1 MLSVVFVAVIL
12 TAYFVGRAA
21 NSADGPPS
29 HRYKHAAVASDV
41 SECSTIGK
49 DLLQA
54 GGNAV
59 DSAIGTL
66 LCMGVTDAQSMGIG
80 GGFFMTIY
88 NRTTRTSVS
97 VDARETAPANASED
111 MFEGNPDASAT
122 GALSIAVPGEI
133 RGYWLAHQQ
142 YGRLPWSQL
151 FDPAIRMTSS
161 GFKVP
166 KSLADALEDDRE
178 TILNV
183 TSLRKAY
190 LNPKTGDL
198 YKTGEI
204 MILPELSETLRKISE
219 GGEAA
224 FYNGSLTDDL
234 LKDLEDIESIITKED
249 LLNYKALLKTS
260 SEITLDDGMKVFSTP
275 PPASGVLLS
284 FMLNVLDGYNLTLS
298 DLEGDDNTIRTLHRV
313 VETFKF
319 AYAKRTDLADENFV
333 NVTGLVANLTSRA
346 FADHIRSL
354 ITDNSTHNISYYG
367 PTFYDRFTTSTAHLS
382 MVDEE
387 GNAVAVTSTINARFG
402 SKRRGMRTGIV
413 FNDEMDDFSS
423 PNITNI
429 FGIPPSPANFIKPG
443 KRPLSSMCPTVIVDP
458 QGDVRLVVGGAG
470 GSRITT
476 ATAYVATRE
485 LWLGESVDTAV
496 SALRLHHQL
505 LPDYISYETG
515 FDQKVLNGLEQLG
528 HKTKSANVGKS
539 IVQAISRQGGMLY
552 AASDFRKGGTP
563 DGY

>member
-1 MLSVVFVAVIL
+1 
-12 TAYFVGRAA
+12 
-21 NSADGPPS
+21 
-29 HRYKHAAVASDV
+29 
-41 SECSTIGK
+41 
-49 DLLQA
+49 
-54 GGNAV
+54 
-59 DSAIGTL
+59 
-66 LCMGVTDAQSMGIG
+66 
-80 GGFFMTIY
+80 
-88 NRTTRTSVS
+88 
-97 VDARETAPANASED
+97 
-111 MFEGNPDASAT
+111 
-122 GALSIAVPGEI
+122 
-133 RGYWLAHQQ
+133 
-142 YGRLPWSQL
+142 
-151 FDPAIRMTSS
+151 
-161 GFKVP
+161 
-166 KSLADALEDDRE
+166 
-178 TILNV
+178 
-183 TSLRKAY
+183 
-190 LNPKTGDL
+190 
-198 YKTGEI
+198 